1 MNSGWQKMLIYREL
15 SLLQTKKEQK
25 NEVFRVRIE
34 DKEVLEGLKDIFSHI
49 IGYKK
54 IYIKIFEDMSE
65 FAFKHSIFIPEKNS
79 NKTIDL
85 YTHSLNNFYK
95 TLALIDNKQNYKIHK
110 DLYLLTALL
119 HGAGNSLALCQFYQI
134 KTKTDE
140 DYWIRS
146 AEYFQKILN
155 EDSNMDE
162 ISFNNIYETLINF
175 KNQKNPTI
183 FVQILQ
189 KINDNNT
196 ITVEQK

>member
-119 HGAGNSLALCQFYQI
+119 HGAGNSLALCEFYQI